1 MVEISHKLA
10 PHFCNWLRRIEVVNE
25 ELMPRFLH
33 ARICYEVKRFAKT
46 NLRECTAAAA
56 VAAAVAVGSGG

>member
-1 MVEISHKLA
+1 MSQISHKLA
-10 PHFCNWLRRIEVVNE
+10 PHFCNWLQRIEVVNE

-46 NLRECTAAAA
+46 SLREC
-56 VAAAVAVGSGG
+56 AVGSGSGG